1 MRAKALVPW
10 MSLDQA
16 APAREARDALN
27 RSPAMNERS
36 MDKEKPKRRAPIPWR
51 PPADRWDDFDAR
63 VARSGL
69 SRNAFIT
76 DCVFGRN
83 RYRPAEIKQLL
94 QILGLEQQQA
104 DVLKGFEAEM
114 AGDHQIKAL
123 LAALR
128 EGQIEIRSALF
139 LLMGR
144 RP

>member
-1 MRAKALVPW
+1 M
-10 MSLDQA
+10 DQ
-16 APAREARDALN
+16 
-27 RSPAMNERS
+27 
-36 MDKEKPKRRAPIPWR
+36 EKPKRRAPIPWR

-83 RYRPAEIKQLL
+83 RYRPGEIKQLL
-94 QILGLEQQQA
+94 QILGLEQSQVDLLMRFES
-104 DVLKGFEAEM
+104 DV
-114 AGDHQIKAL
+114 AGDPEIKAL
-123 LAALR
+123 LAELR

-144 RP
+144 QP

>member
-1 MRAKALVPW
+1 M
-10 MSLDQA
+10 DQ
-16 APAREARDALN
+16 
-27 RSPAMNERS
+27 
-36 MDKEKPKRRAPIPWR
+36 EKPKRRAPIPWR
-51 PPADRWDDFDAR
+51 PPTDRWDDFDVR

-83 RYRPAEIKQLL
+83 RYRPGEIKRLVD
-94 QILGLEQQQA
+94 ILGFEQRQA
-104 DVLKGFEAEM
+104 DLLRRLEIDV
-114 AGDHQIKAL
+114 AGDPEIKAL